1 MTYKLLLILAIS
13 AIAAVNTIPTL
24 SMADGVKPCPETL
37 NFTKR
42 TLAGK
47 EDVNLCKAY
56 LGKVVV
62 VVNTASKCG
71 YTYQY
76 EGLEA
81 LYRKYKDKGLVVVG
95 FPSND
100 FGGQEPGTEKQIQDF
115 CRLTYGVEFP
125 MFEKTRVS
133 QYNADPIYQT
143 LASLSGEYPKWNFHK
158 YILDRNGKLVASFD
172 SKVEPQGSKMI
183 STIEGLL

>member
-1 MTYKLLLILAIS
+1 MKRNCLYLIIILAILGLPGIS
-13 AIAAVNTIPTL
+13 IAAPE
-24 SMADGVKPCPETL
+24 AGCPETL
-37 NFTKR
+37 DFSKR
-42 TLAGK
+42 TLAGNQNL
-47 EDVNLCKAY
+47 NLCKEY
-56 LGKVVV
+56 SGKVVV

-81 LYRKYKDKGLVVVG
+81 LYRKYRDKGLVVVG

-125 MFEKTRVS
+125 MFEKTSVS
-133 QYNADPIYQT
+133 KYNAEPLYKT
-143 LASLSGEYPKWNFHK
+143 LARISGEYPQWNFHK
-158 YILDRNGKLVASFD
+158 YILDRNGKLVASFN
-172 SKVEPQGSKMI
+172 SKVEPQSSKML
-183 STIEGLL
+183 STIEELL

>member
-1 MTYKLLLILAIS
+1 MEHKGLFLFAFLGFMTLHIS
-13 AIAAVNTIPTL
+13 NAAAADIA
-24 SMADGVKPCPETL
+24 CPETL

-42 TLAGK
+42 TLAGDS
-47 EDVNLCKAY
+47 EVNLCKEY

-76 EGLEA
+76 DGLEA
-81 LYRKYKDKGLVVVG
+81 LYRKYKARGLVVIG

-100 FGGQEPGTEKQIQDF
+100 FGGQEPGTEKQIQAF
-115 CRLTYGVEFP
+115 CRLTYGVKFP
-125 MFEKTRVS
+125 MYEKTKTSRS
-133 QYNADPIYQT
+133 NAGPIYKT
-143 LASLSGEYPKWNFHK
+143 LARLSGEYPQWNFHK
-158 YILDRNGKLVASFD
+158 YVLDRNGKLVASFN
-172 SKVEPQGSKMI
+172 SKVEPQSTKII

>member
-1 MTYKLLLILAIS
+1 MKFNLLNILLF
-13 AIAAVNTIPTL
+13 AATAATIGPAS
-24 SMADGVKPCPETL
+24 SMAATDTTCPETL

-47 EDVNLCKAY
+47 ESVNLCKEY
-56 LGKVVV
+56 LGKVLV

-81 LYRKYKDKGLVVVG
+81 LYRKYKDQGLVVVG

-125 MFEKTRVS
+125 MFEKTHASR
-133 QYNADPIYQT
+133 YNADPIYKI
-143 LASLSGEYPKWNFHK
+143 LASLSGEYPQWNFHK
-158 YILDRNGKLVASFD
+158 YILDRDGRLVASFN
-172 SKVEPQGSKMI
+172 SKVEPQSQKMI
-183 STIEGLL
+183 TTIEELL